1 LPHAGGEKAQWCIAL
16 HFPLTGAFG
25 ATSPQPES
33 KSRANARR
41 FAAFA
46 HAYAAFRKRNGREA

>member
-1 LPHAGGEKAQWCIAL
+1 MRAAKKRNGASRSI
-16 HFPLTGAFG
+16 PLTGAFG
-25 ATSPQPES
+25 ATSPQRES
-33 KSRANARR
+33 KSRANACR